1 MDRYICIHG
10 HFYQPPRENPWLEAI
25 ELQDS
30 AHPYHDWNEKI
41 NAECY
46 ARNATSRILDGENRI
61 MDIVSNYAKMSF
73 NLGPTLLSWMEKYAP
88 YSYLSILDSDRQSI
102 EWRSGHGNA
111 IAQVYNH
118 MIMPLANTRDKRTQI
133 LWGIRDFEYRF
144 KRFPEG
150 MWLSETAV
158 DKETLD
164 ILSEHGIKFT
174 ILAPHQAFR
183 VRKLGAEK
191 WKDVGGG
198 KIDPARAYVCKLPSG
213 RAINIFFYDGP
224 ISHAVAFEK
233 ILNRGEDFANRL
245 LSGFSDTRKWPQI
258 LHIATDGE
266 SYGHHHQFGD
276 MAIAFALNYI
286 ESQGLAKL
294 TNYGEYLEKHPPM
307 HEVEIVDN
315 SSWSCIHGVE
325 RWKSNCGCNSG
336 GNPGWNQNWRAPL
349 REALDWLRDQM
360 IIKYEQKAKEYLK
373 DPWKARDE
381 YIQVILNRSDEK
393 RDRFFG
399 EHQTR
404 NLSEDEKVFVFRLLE
419 IQRHVMLMYTSCGWF
434 FDEISG
440 IETIQIIQY
449 AGRAV
454 QLAEEVFNENI
465 ENAFLEKLS
474 LAKSNLPEQK
484 DGACI
489 YGLHVKPSVIDLK
502 KVGVHYAI
510 SSLFEDYPETTE
522 IYSYVVTKQD
532 YQKILAGRTMI
543 AMGRILII
551 SKITRA
557 TECIS
562 FSVVYLGNH
571 DLNGGVRTFFGE
583 EAYQSMKNE
592 TIKTFEKGSFAN
604 IIRLMDKHFGTHNYS
619 LRDLF
624 KDEQRKIV
632 NKVIISTINEFEEI
646 YRRMYENNRILMDF
660 LQETGIPIPRAF
672 YTAAEFTLN
681 LELKKA
687 FEEEKDI
694 NSIQTTINDIK
705 KWNVPLDAL
714 DHEFLVR
721 CKIEK
726 VINELYSS
734 PSDFN
739 ILRKIEKQLH
749 LFPLLPF
756 KINLWQVQNVYY
768 DIAKTTYTEFLL
780 KAKSGD
786 PDNVAW
792 IELFKQVGQQLSFN
806 IAAIIPET

>member
-1 MDRYICIHG
+1 MDRYICVHG

-61 MDIVSNYAKMSF
+61 VDIVSNYAKMSF

-88 YSYLSILDSDRQSI
+88 YSYLSVLDSDRQSI

-164 ILSEHGIKFT
+164 ILAEHGIKFT

-198 KIDPARAYVCKLPSG
+198 KIDPTRAYVCKLPSG
-213 RAINIFFYDGP
+213 RTINSFFYDGP

-245 LSGFSDTRKWPQI
+245 LSGFSDTRKWSQI

-307 HEVEIVDN
+307 HEVEIFDN

-360 IIKYEQKAKEYLK
+360 IIKYEQKVKEYLK

-381 YIQVILNRSDEK
+381 YIQVILSRSDEK
-393 RDRFFG
+393 RDSFFG
-399 EHQTR
+399 EHQVKDL
-404 NLSEDEKVFVFRLLE
+404 NEDEKVFVFRLLE
-419 IQRHVMLMYTSCGWF
+419 IQRHAMLMYTSCGWF

-440 IETIQIIQY
+440 IETVQIIQY
-449 AGRAV
+449 AGRVV

-474 LAKSNLPEQK
+474 RAKSNLPEQK

-522 IYSYVVTKQD
+522 IYSYMVTKQD
-532 YQKILAGRTMI
+532 YQKILAGRTML
-543 AMGRILII
+543 AMGRICVT
-551 SKITRA
+551 SKISRA

-583 EAYQSMKNE
+583 EAYQSMKDE
-592 TIKTFEKGSFAN
+592 TIKTFEKGSFAK

-632 NKVIISTINEFEEI
+632 NKVIVSTINEFEEI
-646 YRRMYENNRILMDF
+646 YRRMYENNRILMGF

-681 LELKKA
+681 LELKKT

-694 NSIQTTINDIK
+694 NSIQTIINDIK
-705 KWNVPLDAL
+705 KWNVPLDSL
-714 DHEFLVR
+714 DHEFMVR
-721 CKIEK
+721 CRIEK
-726 VINELYSS
+726 VINELYQS

-749 LFPLLPF
+749 IFPMLPF
-756 KINLWQVQNVYY
+756 EINLWHVQNVYY

-780 KAKSGD
+780 NAKSGD
-786 PDNVAW
+786 PDTVSW
-792 IELFKQVGQQLSFN
+792 IEMFKQIGHRLSFN
-806 IAAIIPET
+806 MAAVLPET